1 MHPKVSIIIP
11 IYKVEKYI
19 ERCVQSLMEQS
30 LSDIEYIFVDDGSPD
45 KSMEILRQTIAN
57 YPNRSDRIHII
68 THETNK
74 GLTAARNT
82 GLAIATGE
90 FIAYCDSDDWV
101 HPQMYEALYNAAV
114 KNQADLAYCDF
125 IFAEPTKL
133 TEYKTVDFS
142 ADKIKLLSSYIQTTW
157 TVLWNILARKELYT
171 AHSLRSPNEISY
183 CEDFNLAVKLF
194 YFATKIIKVE
204 QPLYYYNQLNSSSI
218 VHNLNR
224 KTELDERWSYLD
236 IIQFF
241 KEQGALD
248 LYHREMC
255 WRILKSKQEWVLNT
269 DTHQEFLRLH
279 PDSHKYI
286 WSCPYIN
293 KKLKIMMWC
302 LTHHL
307 PWITYTMIY
316 ARNFKENLIRR

>member
-19 ERCVQSLMEQS
+19 ERSVRSLMEQS
-30 LSDIEYIFVDDGSPD
+30 LRDIEYIFVDDGSPD

-57 YPNRSDRIHII
+57 YPNRSDHIHII

-82 GLAIATGE
+82 GLAAATGE
-90 FIAYCDSDDWV
+90 FIAHCDSDDWV
-101 HPQMYEALYNAAV
+101 HPQMYETLYNAAV
-114 KNQADLAYCDF
+114 KDQADLVYCDF
-125 IFAEPTKL
+125 AFVEPTTI
-133 TEYKTVDFS
+133 TEYKTANYSD
-142 ADKIKLLSSYIQTTW
+142 DKIALLTSYIQTAW

-171 AHSLRSPNEISY
+171 AHSLRSPSNISY
-183 CEDFNLAVKLF
+183 CEDFNLSVKLF
-194 YFATKIIKVE
+194 YFATKITKVE

-224 KTELDERWSYLD
+224 KAELDERWSYLD

-241 KEQGALD
+241 KEQGVLD

-255 WRILKSKQEWVLNT
+255 WRILKSTQDAAVYYDKYK
-269 DTHQEFLRLH
+269 EFVSLY
-279 PDSHKYI
+279 PPSHKYI
-286 WSCPYIN
+286 WSCPYGLNI
-293 KKLKIMMWC
+293 KSRIIMTLLAKPYSKWLGVIIIYLRHILK
-302 LTHHL
+302 
-307 PWITYTMIY
+307 
-316 ARNFKENLIRR
+316 R